1 MLSPDRAGR
10 KPERNALD
18 GKPTP
23 AIALGEVLTQ
33 DVLTGAARAL
43 FVGVC
48 AGAPSLTLDLGPGW
62 LRVGDMMVDGVTPG
76 DGLRPLGLSRPSPE
90 SGRQGHAG
98 SWPRFI
104 G

>member
-1 MLSPDRAGR
+1 MFRTTSLRSSASDGVLSPVGR
-10 KPERNALD
+10 PCGPGAER
-18 GKPTP
+18 
-23 AIALGEVLTQ
+23 
-33 DVLTGAARAL
+33 LTGAVTAL

-62 LRVGDMMVDGVTPG
+62 LRVGDMMVDGVTPE
-76 DGLRPLGLSRPSPE
+76 DGLRPLGLSRPSPGP
-90 SGRQGHAG
+90 GRQGHAG